1 MTDFDT
7 NRRRFEQTQ
16 SYGDQLVRDV
26 DPLDLPSSKADA

>member
-26 DPLDLPSSKADA
+26 DLEEWRCRNPR